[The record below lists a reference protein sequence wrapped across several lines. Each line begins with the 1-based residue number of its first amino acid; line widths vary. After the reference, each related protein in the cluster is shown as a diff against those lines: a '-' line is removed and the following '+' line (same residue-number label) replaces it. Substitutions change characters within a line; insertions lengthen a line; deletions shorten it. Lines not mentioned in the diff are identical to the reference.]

1 MSSIDPKRS
10 WDEDQGHGIADLI
23 AANCTSPEKR
33 MKRNAF
39 SVGFDSEHIFEAPIG
54 APSSSSSSSW
64 NNAHGL
70 LASPNPFY
78 INDVLD
84 TPNGGK
90 GMSPKTPKS
99 DFRYFVDIL
108 SPLAIGTSPTTSL
121 PQSEIG
127 KNYPSSKDWSPFVG
141 GFAAV
146 GEEFSFSEIATNS
159 HQPIRFSPKNPQLRT
174 STGQLLQ
181 QNLLNLGTHGY
192 NADDAIS
199 PTSTERSFNMMDE
212 LSSPTLSLGL
222 DHDSNEH
229 FMSNKQAL
237 AARLG
242 GSGSGG
248 HSKQA
253 LGPNSF
259 VGSQGQI
266 FSNLHSRGIAG
277 QRFGEN
283 SSGSAVG
290 FEIPGIAAITA
301 AAEAVDDH
309 KKESF
314 TNSGVTSP
322 SILRPVRSSSFY
334 KNSQQGQE
342 STTSSSQVFLTDIE
356 QNSDA
361 GRNRKQSHGFSTS
374 SSGAFSSPIGLQSGF
389 GPGTGNTGVSQKH
402 STSSSSSSFFA
413 SGNDSLLKE
422 NATHATSIFFADKH
436 QELNLPPKFVK
447 QMMKQEKERIKLLE
461 KEKNKLSKDLKNS
474 TSRKLIISDSNSKL
488 SNAAKIS
495 NKSKNINDEHENE
508 DENENDHNRPED
520 ELYGINVE
528 NRNSRPAL
536 DWEIDVATVTNNL
549 NGNDSGRNSLINVAQ
564 NDKKNNKK
572 LGKLGKISKM
582 ARSGSVDESSET
594 AMISTPGIS
603 QPAVSELGSGLT
615 QGPDSLS
622 LLTPGGSHMHML
634 MRAAGSVDQM
644 CSDASLQHNGPE
656 SSISGIGSSGSMEQ
670 AQGARVERIPGKV
683 GRPKLS
689 LRDIVSDRLSDR
701 LSN

>member
-39 SVGFDSEHIFEAPIG
+39 SVGFDSDHIFEAPIG

-64 NNAHGL
+64 SNAHGL

-78 INDVLD
+78 MNDVID

-212 LSSPTLSLGL
+212 LSSPSLSLGL

-242 GSGSGG
+242 GSGNGG

-259 VGSQGQI
+259 VGSQRQI

-277 QRFGEN
+277 QGFGEN
-283 SSGSAVG
+283 TSVSAAG

-314 TNSGVTSP
+314 VNSGVTSP

-342 STTSSSQVFLTDIE
+342 STSSSQVFLTDID
-356 QNSDA
+356 QNSDV
-361 GRNRKQSHGFSTS
+361 GRSKKQSHGFSTS

-389 GPGTGNTGVSQKH
+389 GPGPGNTSSSQKH
-402 STSSSSSSFFA
+402 STSSSFFS

-436 QELNLPPKFVK
+436 QQLNLPPKFVK
-447 QMMKQEKERIKLLE
+447 QMMKQEKERIKILE
-461 KEKNKLSKDLKNS
+461 KEKNKLSKDLKNPA
-474 TSRKLIISDSNSKL
+474 SRKPMIGDSNSKS
-488 SNAAKIS
+488 SNASKTSTKI
-495 NKSKNINDEHENE
+495 KDMNDENEN
-508 DENENDHNRPED
+508 ENENDHNRSED
-520 ELYGINVE
+520 EFHVRRNE
-528 NRNSRPAL
+528 NGDPRPAL
-536 DWEIDVATVTNNL
+536 DWEIDVATNANIS
-549 NGNDSGRNSLINVAQ
+549 NCDESGRNSLINVAQ

-594 AMISTPGIS
+594 VITGTPGKFQS
-603 QPAVSELGSGLT
+603 SVLETDSGLT
-615 QGPDSLS
+615 QGSVSSS

-634 MRAAGSVDQM
+634 VRAAGSVDPL
-644 CSDASLQHNGPE
+644 CSESSEQHNGLE
-656 SSISGIGSSGSMEQ
+656 SSLSGSGSLEQ
-670 AQGARVERIPGKV
+670 TQGARVERIPGKV

-689 LRDIVSDRLSDR
+689 LKDKVSLGN
-701 LSN
+701 L